1 MNKLITKGILILSLF
16 SLVALSGCG
25 AIHTSVAKKEL
36 DVQTKM
42 SQSIFLDPVAPEKR
56 VVYVRVRNTSDKPNL
71 NVEQAIKRAIRA
83 NGYRIT
89 DNPEEAH
96 YWLQANIL
104 KAGRADK
111 REDKSGV
118 SGAITGGAIGSTM
131 GSGDGKTAMVVAGAL
146 LGTMLDASVKD
157 IYYTIITDIRISE
170 RTKDNVVVT
179 ETDRSTLT
187 QGTAGTKTVSSVE
200 DVNWKR
206 YQTRIVSVANKVNL
220 TFDEAEPALINGLVQ
235 SISNMF

>member
-1 MNKLITKGILILSLF
+1 MNKYFSKGILAIALLSL
-16 SLVALSGCG
+16 VTLSGCG
-25 AIHTSVAKKEL
+25 AIHTSVAKKNM

-56 VVYVRVRNTSDKPNL
+56 VIYVRVRNTSDKPNL
-71 NVEQAIKRAIRA
+71 SVEYAIKQALTNR
-83 NGYRIT
+83 GYRIT

-96 YWLQANIL
+96 YWLQANVL

-111 REDKSGV
+111 RADKSGV
-118 SGAITGGAIGSTM
+118 SGALTGGAVGSTM
-131 GSGDGKTAMVVAGAL
+131 GKGDGKIAMAVAGAL
-146 LGTMLDASVKD
+146 LGTMMDASVKD

-170 RTKDNVVVT
+170 RAKEGVSVT
-179 ETDRSTLT
+179 ESDRSSLT
-187 QGTAGTKTVSSVE
+187 QGTQGTKTVSSVE
-200 DVNWKR
+200 EVHWKR

-220 TFDEAEPALINGLVQ
+220 KFSEAEPALIKGLVQ

>member
-1 MNKLITKGILILSLF
+1 MNKYISKGILAVAIM
-16 SLVALSGCG
+16 SLVTLSGCG

-56 VVYVRVRNTSDKPNL
+56 IIYVRVRNTSDKPSLSVEYGIKQAL
-71 NVEQAIKRAIRA
+71 NNR
-83 NGYRIT
+83 GYRIT

-96 YWLQANIL
+96 YWLQANVL
-104 KAGRADK
+104 KAGRAD
-111 REDKSGV
+111 RRADKSGV
-118 SGAITGGAIGSTM
+118 SGALTGGAVGSTM
-131 GSGDGKTAMVVAGAL
+131 GKGDGKIAMAVAGAL
-146 LGTMLDASVKD
+146 LGTMMDASVKD
-157 IYYTIITDIRISE
+157 IYYTIITDIRLSE
-170 RTKDNVVVT
+170 RAKEGVTVT
-179 ETDRSTLT
+179 ESDRSRLT

-200 DVNWKR
+200 DVKWKR

-220 TFDEAEPALINGLVQ
+220 TFPEAEPALVKGLTQ

>member
-1 MNKLITKGILILSLF
+1 MKNLFTRSIVIMSLF
-16 SLVALSGCG
+16 SLLTLSGCG

-71 NVEQAIKRAIRA
+71 NLEQPIKQAIRA
-83 NGYRIT
+83 NGYRVT

-104 KAGRADK
+104 KAGRVDK
-111 REDKSGV
+111 RQDKSGV
-118 SGAITGGAIGSTM
+118 SGALTGGAMGSTM
-131 GSGDGKTAMVVAGAL
+131 GSGDGKTAMVIAGAL

-157 IYYTIITDIRISE
+157 IYYTVITDIRISE
-170 RTKDNVVVT
+170 RTKDNVIVT
-179 ETDRSTLT
+179 ETDRSTLK
-187 QGTAGTKTVSSVE
+187 QGTSGTKTVSSVE

-220 TFDEAEPALINGLVQ
+220 TFEEAEPALINGLVQ

>member
-1 MNKLITKGILILSLF
+1 MNKYFSKGILAIALL

-25 AIHTSVAKKEL
+25 AIHTSVAKKDL

-56 VVYVRVRNTSDKPNL
+56 VIYVRVRNTSDKPNL
-71 NVEQAIKRAIRA
+71 SVEYAIKQALA
-83 NGYRIT
+83 NRGYRIT

-96 YWLQANIL
+96 YWLQANVL

-111 REDKSGV
+111 RADKSGV
-118 SGAITGGAIGSTM
+118 SGALTGGAVGSTM
-131 GSGDGKTAMVVAGAL
+131 GKGDGKIAMAVAGAL
-146 LGTMLDASVKD
+146 LGTMMDASVKD
-157 IYYTIITDIRISE
+157 IYYTIITDIRLSE
-170 RTKDNVVVT
+170 RAKEGVTVT
-179 ETDRSTLT
+179 ESDRSSLT
-187 QGTAGTKTVSSVE
+187 QGTQGTKTVSSVE
-200 DVNWKR
+200 NVHWKR

-220 TFDEAEPALINGLVQ
+220 TFPEAEPALVKGLVQ

>member
-1 MNKLITKGILILSLF
+1 MNKYISKGMLVIAIM
-16 SLVALSGCG
+16 SLVTLSGCG
-25 AIHTSVAKKEL
+25 AIHTSVAKKNL

-56 VVYVRVRNTSDKPNL
+56 VIYVRVRNTSDKPNL
-71 NVEQAIKRAIRA
+71 SIDFAIKQAVSNR
-83 NGYRIT
+83 GYRLT

-111 REDKSGV
+111 RADKSGT
-118 SGAITGGAIGSTM
+118 SGAITGAAIGSTM
-131 GSGDGKTAMVVAGAL
+131 GNGDGKIAMAVAGAL
-146 LGTMLDASVKD
+146 LATMMDASVQD
-157 IYYTIITDIRISE
+157 IYYTIVTDIRISE
-170 RTKDNVVVT
+170 RAKNGVIVT
-179 ETDRSTLT
+179 ESDQSTLT
-187 QGTAGTKTVSSVE
+187 QGTSGSKIVSSVE
-200 DVNWKR
+200 DINWKR

-220 TFDEAEPALINGLVQ
+220 TFPEAEPVLVKGLVQ

>member
-1 MNKLITKGILILSLF
+1 MNKYFSKGLLTIALLSL
-16 SLVALSGCG
+16 VTLSGCG
-25 AIHTSVAKKEL
+25 AIHTSVAKKNL

-56 VVYVRVRNTSDKPNL
+56 IIYVRVRNTSDKPSL
-71 NVEQAIKRAIRA
+71 SVEYGIKQALSNR
-83 NGYRIT
+83 GYRIT

-96 YWLQANIL
+96 YWLQANVL

-111 REDKSGV
+111 RADKSGL
-118 SGAITGGAIGSTM
+118 SGALTGGAIGSTM
-131 GSGDGKTAMVVAGAL
+131 GNGDGKMAMAVAGAL
-146 LGTMLDASVKD
+146 LGTMMDASVKD
-157 IYYTIITDIRISE
+157 IYYTIITDIRLSE
-170 RTKDNVVVT
+170 RAKEGVTVT
-179 ETDRSTLT
+179 ESDRSSLT

-200 DVNWKR
+200 DVHWKR

-220 TFDEAEPALINGLVQ
+220 TFPEAEPALVKGLVQ

>member
-1 MNKLITKGILILSLF
+1 MNKYFSKSILIIALLSL
-16 SLVALSGCG
+16 VTLSGCG
-25 AIHTSVAKKEL
+25 AIHTSVAKKNL

-56 VVYVRVRNTSDKPNL
+56 IIYVRVRNTSDKPSL
-71 NVEQAIKRAIRA
+71 SVEYGIKQALSNR
-83 NGYRIT
+83 GYRIT

-96 YWLQANIL
+96 YWLQANVL

-111 REDKSGV
+111 RADKSGL
-118 SGAITGGAIGSTM
+118 SGALTGGAIGSTM
-131 GSGDGKTAMVVAGAL
+131 GNGDGKMAMAVAGAL
-146 LGTMLDASVKD
+146 LGTMMDASVKD
-157 IYYTIITDIRISE
+157 IYYTIITDIRLSE
-170 RTKDNVVVT
+170 RAKEGVTVT
-179 ETDRSTLT
+179 ESDRSSLT

-200 DVNWKR
+200 DVHWKR

-220 TFDEAEPALINGLVQ
+220 TFPEAEPALVKGLVQ